1 MPALP
6 ARVLTEEEQDWAR
19 RALRDRQIASPALC
33 EQAIQ
38 QCVLVPFEATPTRI
52 RGPRSLIAYF
62 ALASRAHGITLGRH
76 VYIQRQLF
84 GPAMQLE
91 LSLVVHEVAHVVQ
104 YMRDG
109 HMTFLMRY
117 LRDYADGLRRG
128 LADYDAY
135 LAIPYEVEAR
145 HVAAFVQ
152 RG

>member
-6 ARVLTEEEQDWAR
+6 ARVLTDEERGHAR
-19 RALRDRQIASPALC
+19 RALLASGIAAPELC
-33 EQAIQ
+33 ERALQR
-38 QCVLVPFEATPTRI
+38 CVLVPFEAQPGRV

-62 ALASRAHGITLGRH
+62 ALASRASGITLGTQ

-84 GPAMQLE
+84 GPAMQLD
-91 LSLVVHEVAHVVQ
+91 LTLVVHEVTHVVQ
-104 YMRDG
+104 YLRDG
-109 HMTFLMRY
+109 HLTFLARY

-145 HVAAFVQ
+145 AVASHLH
-152 RG
+152 GS